1 MTILSGA
8 WVMSQ
13 EDRLSLYAP
22 LLFALLGAYGAGA
35 WSLDRLVIG
44 WIGRRAVGGALPR
57 VVIVGGGFGGMAC
70 AAGLRH
76 DPVNVTLIDR
86 HNYHLFQPL
95 LYQVATAN
103 LSPGDIATPIRSVFR
118 DDPRITVLNGTVTGV
133 DADGQTVM
141 IGDRRIK
148 YDYLVLA
155 TGAGHGYFG
164 HDEWAAHAPGL
175 KFVDDAI
182 AIRRR
187 ILGAF
192 ERAEVTDDPAERE
205 LLLTFLICGGG
216 PTGVELAGAIAELA
230 RHGLEKEFRNF
241 DPSAARILLV
251 QSGPRILPPFPEK
264 LSLIARTSLERLGV
278 QVMVG
283 SRVEAIDGN
292 GAVVNGKRIAAA
304 TVLWAA
310 GVVASPS
317 AAWLGQAP
325 DSAGRLK
332 VTGDLSVPGM
342 PNVFAIGDTALALA
356 WRGSPVP
363 GLAPAAKQG
372 GTYVAAV
379 LRARLEGR
387 PPPPPFRYRHQ
398 GSLATIGRKSAVADF
413 GRVKLWGS
421 TAWWLWGAVH
431 VLFLVGIRNRLSV
444 MLGWMWSYFTYG
456 VGVRLITGDD
466 DGPARSA
473 IGLSSISRK
482 ELPG

>member
-1 MTILSGA
+1 M
-8 WVMSQ
+8 
-13 EDRLSLYAP
+13 DRVL
-22 LLFALLGAYGAGA
+22 
-35 WSLDRLVIG
+35 IG
-44 WIGRRAVGGALPR
+44 WIGRRTSVGGARPR

-76 DPVNVTLIDR
+76 EQVDVTLIDR
-86 HNYHLFQPL
+86 RNYHLFQPL

-103 LSPGDIATPIRSVFR
+103 LSPGDIATPIRAVFR
-118 DDPRITVLNGTVTGV
+118 DDPRITVLCGTVTGV
-133 DADGQTVM
+133 DAADQAVLL
-141 IGDRRIK
+141 GDRAIK

-155 TGAGHGYFG
+155 TGASHGYFG

-205 LLLTFLICGGG
+205 SLLTFLICGGG

-230 RHGLEKEFRNF
+230 RHGLENEFRNF
-241 DPSAARILLV
+241 DPSAARIILV

-264 LSLIARTSLERLGV
+264 LSRIAHISLERLGV

-283 SRVEAIDGN
+283 SRVEAIDAG
-292 GAVVNGKRIAAA
+292 GVVVQGKRIAAS

-317 AAWLGQAP
+317 AAWLGQVP
-325 DSAGRLK
+325 DPAGRLK

-342 PNVFAIGDTALALA
+342 PNIFAIGDTALALA
-356 WRGSPVP
+356 WQGTPVP

-372 GTYVAAV
+372 GAYVASV
-379 LRARLEGR
+379 LRRRLEGR
-387 PPPPPFRYRHQ
+387 PPPPDFRYRHQ

-413 GRVKLWGS
+413 GRIRLWGS
-421 TAWWLWGAVH
+421 VAWWLWGAVH
-431 VLFLVGIRNRLSV
+431 VLFLVGLRNRLSV
-444 MLGWMWSYFTYG
+444 TLGWMWSYFTYG
-456 VGVRLITGDD
+456 VGVRLITGDGQD
-466 DGPARSA
+466 PVRPARRPASVSRME
-473 IGLSSISRK
+473 SS
-482 ELPG
+482 G